1 MAVRGSAEYTAGA
14 DHVNSATKVN
24 KNDPY
29 GKDCRGGHFFFEE
42 WENKN
47 IHIELRGDVKYIQMR
62 RPDNDRPDTDARQCL
77 PVGNA
82 DVVQSAAAGSGD
94 DNRGRIQ
101 ADAAE
106 NRR

>member
-1 MAVRGSAEYTAGA
+1 MTPTEKIAV
-14 DHVNSATKVN
+14 
-24 KNDPY
+24 
-29 GKDCRGGHFFFEE
+29 GGHFFFEE

-47 IHIELRGDVKYIQMR
+47 IHIELRGDVEYIQMR
-62 RPDNDRPDTDARQCL
+62 RPDNGRPDTDTRQCL

-82 DVVQSAAAGSGD
+82 DVVQSAAAGSRD
-94 DNRGRIQ
+94 DNRGRVQ

>member
-1 MAVRGSAEYTAGA
+1 
-14 DHVNSATKVN
+14 
-24 KNDPY
+24 
-29 GKDCRGGHFFFEE
+29 
-42 WENKN
+42 
-47 IHIELRGDVKYIQMR
+47 MR

-82 DVVQSAAAGSGD
+82 DVVQSAAAGSGN
-94 DNRGRIQ
+94 DNRGRVQ